1 MGQPYPIEFIDEGE
15 RILMRIEEYD
25 LTRVIHVIDEPTPSA
40 STPLGHSVGR
50 WDKDRLLVSTD
61 AISAPQYIAGIP
73 LTDYAKVEERFELSE
88 DQTRLLYLLTV
99 TDPATFNEPV
109 KREKYWVWKPGVEIK
124 PYECVVEE

>member
-1 MGQPYPIEFIDEGE
+1 M
-15 RILMRIEEYD
+15 
-25 LTRVIHVIDEPTPSA
+25 
-40 STPLGHSVGR
+40 
-50 WDKDRLLVSTD
+50 
-61 AISAPQYIAGIP
+61 
-73 LTDYAKVEERFELSE
+73 TDYAKVEESFELSE